1 MAQAWNQSPPLP
13 LQSSTADCQLRG
25 KPRAAGRGRTS
36 KGNGQ
41 KERERKKREKEREEK
56 EEREERERKK
66 REKNEREE
74 MEKEREEKERE
85 EKEREEKEREERERK
100 RRSASETTGQ
110 RRSTLTSQRKE
121 GLESRQVTPLT
132 PATPDIANISIQ
144 SGVSVVILIHEAGT
158 PLIQTPMF
166 LKQK

>member
-25 KPRAAGRGRTS
+25 KPRAAGGKRTS

-41 KERERKKREKEREEK
+41 KERERKKREKKEREEK
-56 EEREERERKK
+56 EEREERERKEREERERKK
-66 REKNEREE
+66 REKN
-74 MEKEREEKERE
+74 ERE